1 MSTANSIDSSSRFL
15 LRASRVFTATSTDA
29 ADAVSDGVVEVN
41 DGRIGYVGPAA
52 SLPQELAAASVPTL
66 DYGDA
71 TLMPGMVD
79 AHCHITLTGDGST
92 YEEQVLDPDE
102 MLSLIS
108 VSNLQRHL
116 AAGVTTIRDNGGR
129 NRVVFVVRE
138 AIKRGYIRGPRMLLA
153 GRPVTHSYGH
163 FYWCNG
169 VADGVDEIKAAVR
182 RLVAEGADHIK
193 IMASGGATLGNL
205 PYYASYETDELRA
218 AVETAHGLGRLTTAH
233 CRATT
238 SMENALDAG
247 LDCIEHA
254 EFLEPGGM
262 LEFGAGVASSGLMV
276 YNPAVTE
283 RIHKQGT
290 FVSFTAQTGGHE
302 TLLKLRAAADH
313 GTADAESLARISAL
327 DAYFDMKLGI
337 LSSMLNDG
345 LGDVTAISTDAG
357 PYDVSFGGL
366 AHGAALAVAAGMS
379 PLAALRAVTSV
390 PARACGIAEDL
401 GTLESGKVA
410 DVIAVSG
417 DATTDVSNL
426 WNVEAVYQGGH
437 LVAPLVAR
445 SGVDEHR
452 LSLQPTPR
460 HAALPDC

>member
-1 MSTANSIDSSSRFL
+1 MTATDSLHSSSRFL
-15 LRASRVFTATSTDA
+15 LRSSRIFTGTSSEAGGLVTD
-29 ADAVSDGVVEVN
+29 GIVEVR
-41 DGRIGYVGPAA
+41 DGRIGYIGPAA
-52 SLPQELAAASVPTL
+52 NLPQEVAAARLPTL

-169 VADGVDEIKAAVR
+169 VADGIDEIKAAVR

-238 SMENALDAG
+238 SMENALEAG

-302 TLLKLRAAADH
+302 TLLKLRAGADRGH
-313 GTADAESLARISAL
+313 ADAGSLARISAL
-327 DAYFDMKLGI
+327 EAYFDMKLGI
-337 LSSMLNDG
+337 LSSMLNDD
-345 LGDVTAISTDAG
+345 LGDVMAISTDAG

-366 AHGAALAVAAGMS
+366 AHGAGLAVAAGMT

-390 PARACGIAEDL
+390 PARACGIADDL
-401 GTLESGKVA
+401 GTLETGKVA
-410 DVIAVSG
+410 DVLAIGG
-417 DATTDVSNL
+417 DVTTDIAKL
-426 WNVEAVYQGGH
+426 WDVQAVYQGGH
-437 LVAPLVAR
+437 LVAPLVAK
-445 SGVDEHR
+445 SAVDER
-452 LSLQPTPR
+452 RPSLQPNPR
-460 HAALPDC
+460 HATVPDC